1 MQAFHFAKK
10 KPPKET
16 KHVPEKESCQAR
28 NIPNPVICHQHPSLR
43 SHSSSLTRTN
53 SNNGHSILQEAESL
67 TLLLFIN

>member
-28 NIPNPVICHQHPSLR
+28 NIPNLSSVI
-43 SHSSSLTRTN
+43 
-53 SNNGHSILQEAESL
+53 SILPRGV
-67 TLLLFIN
+67 TLLQITDITFFKKLKA